1 MDFTPGQLQ
10 LLAYWG
16 TIQQAVS
23 ERASTADLWS
33 AVRNVAAAEGV
44 SFIGVT
50 ATDMSA
56 LRGIAAGQRNA
67 RETLAAARPDQAIE
81 PTMIA
86 SDLSARGQAEQ
97 NLAPSWLVRF
107 EHDITVNGQ
116 LQTVWRTSTIDGF
129 LPATKSDLL
138 ASVTQDAVGMA
149 DDYGVTHIGV
159 GQMQISAV

>member
-23 ERASTADLWS
+23 ERASTADLWAS
-33 AVRNVAAAEGV
+33 VREVAAAEGV
-44 SFIGVT
+44 QFIGVS
-50 ATDMSA
+50 ATDMSS
-56 LRGIAAGQRNA
+56 LRGLAAGQRNA
-67 RETLAAARPDQAIE
+67 METLQAAGPNQAIDA
-81 PTMIA
+81 TMIA
-86 SDLSARGQAEQ
+86 TDLSTRNQAAQ

-107 EHDITVNGQ
+107 EQDITVGGQ

-138 ASVTQDAVGMA
+138 SQVTTDAQGMA
-149 DDYGVTHIGV
+149 DDYGVTHVGIGR
-159 GQMQISAV
+159 MQISAV